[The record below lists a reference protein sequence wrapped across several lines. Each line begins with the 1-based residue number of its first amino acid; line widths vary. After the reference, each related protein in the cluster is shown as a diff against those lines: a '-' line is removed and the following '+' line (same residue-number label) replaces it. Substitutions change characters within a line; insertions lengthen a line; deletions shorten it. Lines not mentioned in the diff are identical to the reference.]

1 MGVFLRTQLKK
12 KNGSLMQKLKWV
24 FVVFNKVLDFLW
36 FGLKGVEA
44 SVNGVLGGYG
54 HVNDADVKGSEGF
67 LQTLLAELFVDG
79 GIDRH
84 LVALGILF
92 HRVIEY

>member
-1 MGVFLRTQLKK
+1 MG
-12 KNGSLMQKLKWV
+12 KNGRSMQILKRD
-24 FVVFNKVLDFLW
+24 KVLDFLC
-36 FGLKGVEA
+36 FALKGVEA
-44 SVNGVLGGYG
+44 SVDGVLGGYG

-84 LVALGILF
+84 FVALGILF
-92 HRVIEY
+92 LCVIQY

>member
-1 MGVFLRTQLKK
+1 M
-12 KNGSLMQKLKWV
+12 
-24 FVVFNKVLDFLW
+24 
-36 FGLKGVEA
+36 
-44 SVNGVLGGYG
+44 NGVLGGYG

-67 LQTLLAELFVDG
+67 LQNLLAELFVDG

-92 HRVIEY
+92 HRAVEY

>member
-1 MGVFLRTQLKK
+1 M
-12 KNGSLMQKLKWV
+12 
-24 FVVFNKVLDFLW
+24 
-36 FGLKGVEA
+36 
-44 SVNGVLGGYG
+44 NGVLGGYG

-92 HRVIEY
+92 HRAVEY

>member
-1 MGVFLRTQLKK
+1 MGVFLRTQLK

-92 HRVIEY
+92 HCVIEY